1 MTAFGVA
8 NTKSMAACYSSTS
21 ILGCFSVIYCTC
33 KGYIVITAPGC
44 VGSTCELIVPCFDKM
59 LDNDNNIETIAAISI
74 SAIHTVPMSHKRRVL
89 LSIRGGKF

>member
-33 KGYIVITAPGC
+33 KGYIQ
-44 VGSTCELIVPCFDKM
+44 
-59 LDNDNNIETIAAISI
+59 
-74 SAIHTVPMSHKRRVL
+74 IHACCNYSPWLCGIHL
-89 LSIRGGKF
+89 